1 MFLALLS
8 MVMLDGVQSASCEM
22 HGLGATGMHAVVDE
36 GAGDMVGTG
45 AATHEHGAPA
55 NDTDMPGCDCTCIG
69 ACTMVAPL
77 ATPPTAVTVRVALVA
92 PQPRRDL
99 EREPAVALPRE
110 PDRLLPF
117 ANGPP
122 PSALL

>member
-1 MFLALLS
+1 

-22 HGLGATGMHAVVDE
+22 HGLGAAGMGVLVAHD
-36 GAGDMVGTG
+36 AGEMGSTSTS
-45 AATHEHGAPA
+45 AHEHGVPA
-55 NDTDMPGCDCTCIG
+55 EHTDMPGCDCTCIG
-69 ACTMVAPL
+69 TCTMVAPL
-77 ATPPTAVTVRVALVA
+77 VDPPTSVTLRVALVA

-122 PSALL
+122 ASALL